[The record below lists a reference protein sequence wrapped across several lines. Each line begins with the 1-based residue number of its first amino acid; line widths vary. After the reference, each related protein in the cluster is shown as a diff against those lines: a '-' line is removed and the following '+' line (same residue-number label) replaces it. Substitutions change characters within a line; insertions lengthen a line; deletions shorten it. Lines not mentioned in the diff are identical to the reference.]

1 MKSILTYGY
10 LRVLSPIIFILGTF
24 TTLSGT
30 SCSKKDTGSV
40 TQPPLVAPVNEN
52 KPFTA
57 TDAITAFNAFNSVY
71 YSTAD
76 KLYYSNTEKKGIG
89 AIWTQA
95 IYWDMVMNAYEQTK
109 NPAYY
114 KMITDV
120 YDGGYQRY
128 DGYNWDNTTTW
139 FIYDDMMWWVMS
151 LTRAYD
157 ITKNTIYL
165 EKAKA
170 GFKRIWDG
178 SYDPIKGGMFWDF
191 KHSGKNACINYPTVI
206 AAMRLYDITKD
217 GAYLTKAQDVYS
229 WARNNLFDISK
240 GRVADHK
247 IGDNNPGYEDYTY
260 NQGTCIGAALLLYK
274 ATNKQSYL
282 DDAKLAAQYTKAVMS
297 DANGILPAEGDYN
310 EQGVLKTIFAQY
322 LAELAKV
329 YPEGNYAKWAVYNAN
344 TAWNNRDQ
352 TRNIMHRNYKAPC
365 PVGVVQS
372 YESSSAVAFMQ
383 LFAPAQ

>member
-1 MKSILTYGY
+1 MKSILIN
-10 LRVLSPIIFILGTF
+10 RHIRILSRIIFFLATF

-30 SCSKKDTGSV
+30 SCSKSGTGGKP
-40 TQPPLVAPVNEN
+40 QPPTAPPVNEN
-52 KPFTA
+52 KTFTA
-57 TDAITAFNAFNSVY
+57 TDALTAFNAFNSVY
-71 YSTAD
+71 YSTTD
-76 KLYYSNTEKKGIG
+76 RLYYGTSEKKGIG

-95 IYWDMVMNAYEQTK
+95 IYWDMVMNAYERTK
-109 NPAYY
+109 DPSYY

-151 LTRAYD
+151 LTRAYK
-157 ITKNTIYL
+157 ITNNPAYL
-165 EKAKA
+165 NKAKA
-170 GFKRIWDG
+170 GFKRIWEG
-178 SYDPIKGGMFWDF
+178 SYDPLKGGMFWDF

-206 AAMRLYDITKD
+206 AAMRLYDVTND
-217 GAYLTKAQDVYS
+217 DAYLDKAQSIYS
-229 WARNNLFDISK
+229 WAHDNLFDITK

-247 IGDNNPGYEDYTY
+247 IGNNNPGFEDYTY
-260 NQGTCIGAALLLYK
+260 NQGTCIGAAVLLYQ

-282 DDAKLAAQYTKAVMS
+282 DDAKLAAQYTKGVMS
-297 DANGILPAEGDYN
+297 DASGILPAEGDYN
-310 EQGVLKTIFAQY
+310 EQGVLKAIFAQY
-322 LAELAKV
+322 LAELVKV
-329 YPEGNYAKWAVYNAN
+329 YPQGDYAKWAIYNAN

-352 TRNIMHRNYKAPC
+352 TRNIMHRNYKVPC
-365 PVGVVQS
+365 PTGIVQS